1 MPKLYVMVALP
12 RSGKSTYVKENFKGI
27 PVVSADQ
34 IRLLVHGKRFAA
46 EQEKKVWWI
55 RNIMLRA
62 LLEQGLDVVVDQTN
76 LTKERRR
83 PLVRLAEEYGFKAVA
98 VVLETDVET
107 CRTRAVETGQE
118 DLLPVIDRFAEEME
132 PVSEDEG
139 FDEII
144 HADAST

>member
-1 MPKLYVMVALP
+1 MIALP
-12 RSGKSTYVKENFKGI
+12 RSGKSTYVRENFKGI

-46 EQEKKVWWI
+46 EQEQKVWWV

-83 PLVRLAEEYGFKAVA
+83 PLINLAREYGYKAVA
-98 VVLETDVET
+98 VVLGTDVDT
-107 CRTRAVETGQE
+107 CKARAVETGQE
-118 DLLPVIDRFAEEME
+118 DLLPVIDRFAREME

-144 HADAST
+144 HGEAST